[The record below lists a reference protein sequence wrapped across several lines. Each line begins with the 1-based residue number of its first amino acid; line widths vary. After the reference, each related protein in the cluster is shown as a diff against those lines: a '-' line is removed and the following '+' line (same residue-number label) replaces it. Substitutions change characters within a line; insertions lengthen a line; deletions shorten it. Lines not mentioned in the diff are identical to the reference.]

1 MVRRTLYFVYGCLA
15 YTLFLATFLYAVA
28 FVGGFAV
35 PDAVGRP
42 GERADRDC
50 ACY

>member
-35 PDAVGRP
+35 PTRLEARQ
-42 GERADRDC
+42 ESRSRLRL
-50 ACY
+50 